1 MIYEQRLD
9 KNQNTVNN
17 KIQKQKDLKV
27 QIKDMILVSI
37 GLKWLKGTSE
47 FSLRVNWR
55 LFQMYGKEAEK
66 EDLPSAVGI
75 YIAASYL
82 CRCCVSGLNNSW
94 RAVVWTFA
102 KEGLIK

>member
-1 MIYEQRLD
+1 MD
-9 KNQNTVNN
+9 KTQNTVNN

-27 QIKDMILVSI
+27 QIKDRNLVSI

-55 LFQMYGKEAEK
+55 LFQMYGKEAE

-75 YIAASYL
+75 YITASYL

-94 RAVVWTFA
+94 RAVVWFA
-102 KEGLIK
+102 KERLIK